1 MLRFSPGVFGGLMI
15 LLSAAG
21 QPVLGQTAGLPPEWE
36 VRQSLSALAQQVR
49 RMKPIVEE
57 IKPDE
62 WTAKGAPEAY
72 KSQWKSVRD
81 ELDYLIR
88 SADELSAKPDRMT
101 LALDALFRLQ
111 SLKSLL
117 DSLGSGVRQ
126 YQNPALADLLQG
138 VVTENS
144 VHGERLR
151 QYVVQLAAAKE
162 HELKTMNDEA
172 QRCRSML
179 SRQPPPKAAPPARTE
194 PK

>member
-1 MLRFSPGVFGGLMI
+1 MLRLISGIFGAALI
-15 LLSAAG
+15 LVAAG
-21 QPVLGQTAGLPPEWE
+21 RPAPGQTAGLPPEWE
-36 VRQSLSALAQQVR
+36 VRQSLAALAQQVR
-49 RMKPIVEE
+49 RVKPIVEE

-62 WTAKGAPEAY
+62 WTVKGASDTY
-72 KSQWKSVRD
+72 KSQWRSVRD

-88 SADELSAKPDRMT
+88 SADELSAKPERMT

-111 SLKSLL
+111 ALKSLL

-138 VVTENS
+138 AVTENS

>member
-1 MLRFSPGVFGGLMI
+1 MLRSRPGVFGGLLI
-15 LLSAAG
+15 LFSAAG
-21 QPVLGQTAGLPPEWE
+21 QPAPGQTAGLPPEWE

-57 IKPDE
+57 VKPED
-62 WTAKGAPEAY
+62 WTAKGAPETY
-72 KSQWKSVRD
+72 KSQWKSVHD

-88 SADELSAKPDRMT
+88 SADELAAKPERMT

-111 SLKSLL
+111 ALKSLL

-162 HELKTMNDEA
+162 HELKTMHDEA

>member
-1 MLRFSPGVFGGLMI
+1 MLRSISGISGAVLI
-15 LLSAAG
+15 LVAAG
-21 QPVLGQTAGLPPEWE
+21 RSAPGQTTGLPPEWE
-36 VRQSLSALAQQVR
+36 VRQSLAALAQQVR
-49 RMKPIVEE
+49 RVKPIVEE

-62 WTAKGAPEAY
+62 WTAKGASDTY

-88 SADELSAKPDRMT
+88 SADELSAKPERMT

-111 SLKSLL
+111 ALKSLL

-138 VVTENS
+138 AVTENS